1 MIVPWG
7 PGGGS
12 DQTGRKIAKLLESD
26 LKVSLPVV
34 NVPGATGNT
43 GILKLLAGRSDGYAL
58 AVLAA
63 DTLYANQIAGAQKW
77 TLNDLAPIAVMIQQP
92 SGFYVAEGSRFK
104 TWSDVESEAKSKGL
118 KVGISGFGSPDD
130 VTIGYFNSKGFK
142 FQPVPFANPSE
153 RYASLIGGHTDLM
166 YSPLGNVRGMV
177 DNRQMRPMIVLSNQ
191 RVAEFKDVPTSKELG
206 YDITLPQFRAIVVK
220 AGTDPQRVKLIS
232 DALARVYADK
242 EYAEFL
248 QSIDRFPGFVRSG
261 EGRGRIHAG
270 RIRCRAEGP
279 VGDREELTGA
289 QRFPRRLTMTHAPAR
304 EPLRPV
310 QSTAVRA
317 CVVWTMSPAIAVP
330 SSTTSTMRRNSISS
344 IRLATRLPM

>member
-1 MIVPWG
+1 MNRCFGSIARATLLVALIACALDALAQELYPSRPIEMIVPWG

-12 DQTGRKIAKLLESD
+12 DQTGRKIAKLLENE

-43 GILKLLAGRSDGYAL
+43 GILKLIAGRSDGYAL

-63 DTLYANQIAGAQKW
+63 DTLYANQISGAQKW
-77 TLNDLAPIAVMIQQP
+77 TLADLTPIAVMIQQP

-104 TWSDVESEAKSKGL
+104 TWSDVETEAKSKGV

-142 FQPVPFANPSE
+142 FQPVPFANPGE
-153 RYASLIGGHTDLM
+153 RYASLIGGHTDIM

-177 DNRQMRPMIVLSNQ
+177 DNRQMRPVIVLANE

-220 AGTDPQRVKLIS
+220 AGTDPQRLKTIS

-248 QSIDRFPGFVRSG
+248 KSAIASPDSYVAAKDASAFMQG
-261 EGRGRIHAG
+261 EF
-270 RIRCRAEGP
+270 E
-279 VGDREELTGA
+279 
-289 QRFPRRLTMTHAPAR
+289 
-304 EPLRPV
+304 
-310 QSTAVRA
+310 AVRK
-317 CVVWTMSPAIAVP
+317 VLS
-330 SSTTSTMRRNSISS
+330 
-344 IRLATRLPM
+344 ATGKN